1 MGVLDGLPAELRPVL
16 DELDPAALE
25 RCRQFD
31 ATLQGGHPHRYPDDT
46 RLKPLAVDD
55 AGWRAMALWTQLT
68 LRTTDGSMPSFAV
81 LESLTRRKLGWSA
94 RERELLWRTTLAAPN
109 SGHLYQLPVSAIKD
123 LPAAELGP
131 LLPHIRRAKRELDQ
145 VPYADLWPATRTLDL
160 LLSEHPT
167 GEPGEA
173 SRCLV
178 PECDGFAALV
188 RGEYGERLESPE
200 VLPMLRHW
208 VTATSSDPAPKWTAK
223 ARGLLTPGAVAL
235 AGEILGRLPAYRE
248 SPWNTGYRDEV
259 TYLQQRTAEL
269 ARGMVWTCELTD
281 EPWVTGL
288 LGDVAVATGT
298 GMGGSGP
305 NSRSERVANAA
316 LGALSRRG
324 GLEVVPQLARVQ
336 AKVRK
341 KSILAKVARTL
352 DAVAVRTGLSP
363 EQLLERTVPTF
374 GLSPDGTRA
383 EQGLA
388 LSLNGTVTFDGR
400 RTIPKTVDRDLL
412 AEFKATAKE
421 LEKAIPAERF
431 RVERALASERLWRWD
446 EVCEFYLDHPV
457 TGFFSRALIWEVLQ
471 GPAGLPV
478 RVDGG
483 WELTDPAGR
492 RIQPRPDTPVLL
504 WHPISHTA
512 DEVRAWRDHLM
523 AIGLRQ
529 PYKQAFREIYL
540 LTPAEERTRDR
551 SLRFSRHLLRY
562 GQAKALLT
570 GRGLDR
576 HEPGPLGRRGRIRLV
591 HRHQGAA
598 RRPDRRLGLPP

>member
-1 MGVLDGLPAELRPVL
+1 
-16 DELDPAALE
+16 
-25 RCRQFD
+25 
-31 ATLQGGHPHRYPDDT
+31 
-46 RLKPLAVDD
+46 
-55 AGWRAMALWTQLT
+55 MALWTQLT

-131 LLPHIRRAKRELDQ
+131 LLPHIRRAKRRAGPGALCR
-145 VPYADLWPATRTLDL
+145 PLAATRTLDL

-298 GMGGSGP
+298 GMGGF
-305 NSRSERVANAA
+305 RSELTQRAGGQRRPRSPVPARRAGS
-316 LGALSRRG
+316 GAPACQGPGQGAQEEHSGQGRQDAGRG
-324 GLEVVPQLARVQ
+324 G
-336 AKVRK
+336 
-341 KSILAKVARTL
+341 RT
-352 DAVAVRTGLSP
+352 
-363 EQLLERTVPTF
+363 
-374 GLSPDGTRA
+374 DGTV
-383 EQGLA
+383 
-388 LSLNGTVTFDGR
+388 S
-400 RTIPKTVDRDLL
+400 
-412 AEFKATAKE
+412 
-421 LEKAIPAERF
+421 
-431 RVERALASERLWRWD
+431 
-446 EVCEFYLDHPV
+446 
-457 TGFFSRALIWEVLQ
+457 
-471 GPAGLPV
+471 
-478 RVDGG
+478 
-483 WELTDPAGR
+483 
-492 RIQPRPDTPVLL
+492 
-504 WHPISHTA
+504 
-512 DEVRAWRDHLM
+512 
-523 AIGLRQ
+523 
-529 PYKQAFREIYL
+529 
-540 LTPAEERTRDR
+540 
-551 SLRFSRHLLRY
+551 
-562 GQAKALLT
+562 
-570 GRGLDR
+570 
-576 HEPGPLGRRGRIRLV
+576 
-591 HRHQGAA
+591 
-598 RRPDRRLGLPP
+598 